1 MFVIMESSL
10 LTKDTSKLL
19 DATKKVTFYFVLLVL
34 QEETFFVD
42 VKVFNPLPFIY
53 FFLLLF

>member
-10 LTKDTSKLL
+10 LTQDTSKLL
-19 DATKKVTFYFVLLVL
+19 DATKKVTFYFILLDL

-53 FFLLLF
+53 FVLLLF